1 MSEDLARHAVALLE
15 DALSKPPEALR
26 AEVDEVERAVVAVRD
41 HLIQRLRQTPRT
53 PDPALRHALDQVNVA
68 LSLVVGI
75 EYPVGSVQRDLIEQ
89 ARATLAALLDE
100 GVP

>member
-1 MSEDLARHAVALLE
+1 MSEDLARRAVALLE
-15 DALSKPPEALR
+15 DALSKPPETLR

-53 PDPALRHALDQVNVA
+53 PDPALRRALDQVNVA

-89 ARATLAALLDE
+89 ARATLTALVAE

>member
-1 MSEDLARHAVALLE
+1 
-15 DALSKPPEALR
+15 LR

-53 PDPALRHALDQVNVA
+53 PDPALRRALDQVNVA

-89 ARATLAALLDE
+89 ARATLTALLAE